1 LLVAGGLV
9 MRAISCRSVCGGRW
23 IKDAGGERKIQA
35 EANPVWAA
43 SALRITIV
51 PKASASTAASKRRL
65 SAYGCPPCS
74 VRVAV

>member
-1 LLVAGGLV
+1 

-51 PKASASTAASKRRL
+51 PKASTAASKKRL

-74 VRVAV
+74 VHVAV